1 MKQEQTHLRM
11 TLLLIRDWD
20 GFQAAMRE
28 IVMRSD
34 RRSNR

>member
-1 MKQEQTHLRM
+1 MKQEQTQLRM

-34 RRSNR
+34 RRNSR

>member
-1 MKQEQTHLRM
+1 MKQEQTQLKM
-11 TLLLIRDWD
+11 TFLLTRDWN
-20 GFQAAMRE
+20 GFQSAMRE

>member
-1 MKQEQTHLRM
+1 MKQEQTQLRL

-34 RRSNR
+34 RRNSR